1 MKLGDEGILM
11 RTDSTLLFFFFFCF
25 FLLIGIISAWQSEND
40 IP

>member
-1 MKLGDEGILM
+1 MKLGDEGLLI
-11 RTDSTLLFFFFFCF
+11 RTNSNLLFFVFFCF

>member
-1 MKLGDEGILM
+1 MKLGDEGLLM
-11 RTDSTLLFFFFFCF
+11 RTDSTLLFFFLF